1 MKHLLKPLCLFFAI
15 ALLLG
20 LCACGGKTVADAKS
34 FVSCLEKEDG
44 YAQDYLQQL
53 QAATDSASA
62 LLLSELE
69 NMGCESYWKGGI
81 LALPSAVISFMSFST
96 AAEAEAYL
104 ADWKDDCETEL
115 SAATGAEAG
124 SMQTT
129 DGDWQRFIYDLDDV
143 QVYYNGSSYD
153 VYAVC
158 IQNDE
163 AIITIRLQAYG
174 ADLTSADKSAVN
186 SLIMS
191 LGY

>member
-1 MKHLLKPLCLFFAI
+1 MNRLLKILSALLAL

-20 LCACGGKTVADAKS
+20 LCACGSKTVADAKS

-44 YAQDYLQQL
+44 YALDYLQQL
-53 QAATDSASA
+53 QQADDSASA
-62 LLLSELE
+62 RLLAELE
-69 NMGCESYWKGGI
+69 SMGCEEYWKGGV
-81 LALPSAVISFMSFST
+81 LALPSATVAFMGFASET
-96 AAEAEAYL
+96 EAESYL
-104 ADWKDDCETEL
+104 ADWQADCETEL

-129 DGDWQRFIYDLDDV
+129 DGSWQRFIYDLDDV

-158 IQNDE
+158 IQNGE
-163 AIITIRLQAYG
+163 AVITIRLQAYG

-186 SLIMS
+186 SLILAM
-191 LGY
+191 GY